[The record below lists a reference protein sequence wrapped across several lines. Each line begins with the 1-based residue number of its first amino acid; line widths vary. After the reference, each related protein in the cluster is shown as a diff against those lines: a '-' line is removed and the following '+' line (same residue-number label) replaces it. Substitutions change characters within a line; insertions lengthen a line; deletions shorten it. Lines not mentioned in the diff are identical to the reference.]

1 MKFSFAYIYI
11 LGCHLHMYMKF
22 PFLCIYNFYFIQMP
36 VTWQNDYNTEHDARI
51 VDNVGKFR
59 LNSPT
64 LVHLHIWYNLW
75 INDLQGP

>member
-1 MKFSFAYIYI
+1 
-11 LGCHLHMYMKF
+11 
-22 PFLCIYNFYFIQMP
+22 MP

-75 INDLQGP
+75 IKCFTRTLGFGLQINIIG